1 LNCFTCGT
9 TNPAGRRFCDNC
21 GSALSSACP
30 TCGEANRAEAR
41 FCGNCGTALAGL
53 NGPTSDAADGRPA
66 APAPGTVAE
75 RRLVSVLFADLV
87 GFTPFA
93 EERDAEHVRETLTRY
108 FDTARAV
115 IERHGGTVE
124 KFIGDAV
131 MAVWGTPVAHEDD
144 AERAVR
150 AALELIPAVKTVDAA
165 LEARVGVLTGEAAV
179 SLGAIDQG
187 MVAGDLVN
195 TAARLQSVAQAGT
208 VLIGES
214 TMRAAGTAIAFAP
227 IGEQELK
234 GKTAPVP
241 AWRAVRVVGGR
252 EREGSDG
259 LEPPFV
265 GREAELALLKE
276 LIHAAGQEKRPRL
289 IAITGPAGIG
299 KSRLAAEFATYLDG
313 LVESIYWHRGRS
325 PSYGEGVTFWALG
338 EMVRRRARLAEDDD
352 EATTRQRIADTLVDF
367 VPDEQDR
374 RLVEPALLA
383 LLGVGEPPPGGR
395 DVLFAAWR
403 IFFER
408 IAARGTTVLLFEDLQ
423 WADGGLLDFIDHLLE
438 WSKGVPLVVLAL
450 ARPELTE
457 RRPEFGS
464 ATRHFHSIP
473 LEPLPDGQMRNLLAG
488 LVPGLPENAVNA
500 IVGRADGIPLY
511 AVETVRM
518 LLADKRLEPVGDG
531 TYRPTGPLDELAIPE
546 TLRSLVAARL
556 DALDPTDKAL
566 LQQAAVLGHSFA
578 PDSLATVSGQSAD
591 EISQRLRRLV
601 RREILSV
608 EADPRSPERGQ
619 YAFVQGVIREVAYG
633 TLSRRERRERHLAA
647 ARHFEAVGDEET
659 AGALASHYLAAVHA
673 SHDGAERDAV
683 AAQARLALRG
693 AAERATALASYA
705 QALTYLEQ
713 ALEVTDEAADR
724 AQLLES
730 AALAAQADARTER
743 AIELARQ
750 ASEAYRAVDDM
761 LGARRAAGALGT
773 ILIDASQLS
782 DAVEVLTAALSELPD
797 NSLELRAELDARL
810 SRAYMR
816 LSRHEEAIAAA
827 DRALATAE
835 RRRMTAVVAE
845 AMNNKGSALSG
856 LGRWREAAA
865 LLEAAA
871 AIAKEAGE
879 MELHVRA
886 LNNLAVVIDDEDP
899 MRGQTIVEAALE
911 VARRH
916 GLRRMTT
923 WLSGAP
929 LFFQL
934 RIGHDWDGPL
944 AELQETIREAAD
956 RPESLG
962 FMRQPEIIMRAFR
975 GEQVGEDEAALHEF
989 VQSSGDPFLRGG
1001 AIAIQGVLAL
1011 NRGELELAHQR
1022 FSDALTVSSDNVLA
1036 LVGGIRTGFWLGDA
1050 DRVSAVAERLAELP
1064 SSGRT
1069 VETIRIWAA
1078 AGLAALEGRRDEA
1091 RAGLFEAISRNREM
1105 QLDFVAAAMALDAA
1119 ILLPGDPD
1127 IRSHAEWAREVFS
1140 RVGARPF
1147 LERLE
1152 QALAAGAPPEVAAQA

>member
-1 LNCFTCGT
+1 LSCTNCGT
-9 TNPAGRRFCDNC
+9 DNPAGRRFCDNC
-21 GSALSSACP
+21 GSALSAACP
-30 TCGEANRAEAR
+30 NCGEANRAEAR

-53 NGPTSDAADGRPA
+53 EGSTSDPAGGGPA
-66 APAPGTVAE
+66 APAPSTVAE

-108 FDTARAV
+108 FDTARTV

-150 AALELIPAVKTVDAA
+150 AALELIPAVKAVDAA
-165 LEARVGVLTGEAAV
+165 LEARVGVLTGDAAV

-195 TAARLQSVAQAGT
+195 TAARLQSVAQPGT
-208 VLIGES
+208 VLVGES
-214 TMRAAGTAIAFAP
+214 TMRAAGRAIAFAP
-227 IGEQELK
+227 VGGQELK
-234 GKTAPVP
+234 GKAVPVP

-352 EATTRQRIADTLVDF
+352 EAVTRQRIADTLADF

-423 WADGGLLDFIDHLLE
+423 WADSGLLDFIDHLLE

-488 LVPGLPENAVNA
+488 LVPGLPENAVEA

-518 LLADKRLEPVGDG
+518 LLADRRLESVGDG
-531 TYRPTGPLDELAIPE
+531 TYRPTGPLDQLAIPE

-556 DALDPTDKAL
+556 DALDPSDKAL
-566 LQQAAVLGHSFA
+566 LQQAAVLGQSFA
-578 PDSLATVSGQSAD
+578 PDSLATVSAQPAD

-647 ARHFEAVGDEET
+647 ARHFEATADEET
-659 AGALASHYLAAVHA
+659 AGVLASHYLAAVHA
-673 SHDGAERDAV
+673 SDVGAERDAV

-724 AQLLES
+724 AQVLES
-730 AALAAQADARTER
+730 AALAAQADARNER
-743 AIELARQ
+743 AIELARK
-750 ASEAYRAVDDM
+750 ASEAYRAVNDM
-761 LGARRAAGALGT
+761 LGARRVEGALGT
-773 ILIDASQLS
+773 ILIDAGQLS

-797 NSLELRAELDARL
+797 DSLELRAELDARL

-816 LSRHEEAIAAA
+816 LSRDDDAIAAA

-845 AMNNKGSALSG
+845 AMNNKGGALAG

-899 MRGQTIVEAALE
+899 MRGQAIVEAALD

-916 GLRRMTT
+916 GLRRMAT

-934 RIGHDWDGPL
+934 RIGRDWDGPL

-962 FMRQPEIIMRAFR
+962 FMRQPEIIMRSFR

-989 VQSSGDPFLRGG
+989 VQSSDDPSLRGG
-1001 AIAIQGVLAL
+1001 AIAIQGALAL

-1022 FSDALTVSSDNVLA
+1022 FTDALTVSSDNVLA
-1036 LVGGIRTGFWLGDA
+1036 LVGGIRTGLWLGDA
-1050 DRVSAVAERLAELP
+1050 NRVSAVAERLAELP

-1078 AGLAALEGRRDEA
+1078 AGLAALERRRDEA
-1091 RAGLFEAISRNREM
+1091 RAGLVDAISRNREM
-1105 QLDFVAAAMALDAA
+1105 QLDFVAASVALDAA
-1119 ILLPGDPD
+1119 ILLPGDPE
-1127 IRSHAEWAREVFS
+1127 IRSRAEWAREVFS
-1140 RVGARPF
+1140 RIGARPF
-1147 LERLE
+1147 LQRLE
-1152 QALAAGAPPEVAAQA
+1152 QALAAGAPPGVTAQA